1 MSDSAFLI
9 APRRCVI
16 GYGEIDEA
24 RAAVVDQWLR
34 NPERARAERLKL
46 RRKYWRDRVAT
57 LERELRRLIAAEKA
71 DGAEWSAADRAA
83 WQRDVCTIR
92 ADLAAARKAMESV
105 EAEAGV

>member
-16 GYGEIDEA
+16 GYGQKDET

-34 NPERARAERLKL
+34 NPERARAETMKM
-46 RRKYWRDRVAT
+46 RRQYWRKRVAA

-83 WQRDVCTIR
+83 WQRELCMIR
-92 ADLAAARKAMESV
+92 ADLAAAQLAMESV
-105 EAEAGV
+105 I